1 MNNLTKLILAGTGL
15 LLGSIAA
22 AENPFTPAH
31 FGYEEEDKKLVS
43 RLYFPDIK
51 GDVDVKL
58 LCFTQLETNGKMK
71 NTGCMAEDQFDAPF
85 AQAISEAAKKAR
97 MTPATIGGK
106 KVKVFVQFGAQFT
119 QKGEDRQVKL
129 TLNPGY
135 PENVEAY
142 GEEHVAAQR
151 VIGKREPWQDVC
163 PTRARFVVWAI
174 AYVGENGESD
184 SPSINHAD
192 GVLPTAACQE
202 SIMETIVASSYVP
215 AIVDGVAVP
224 STFVELFSN

>member
-1 MNNLTKLILAGTGL
+1 MNVLTKLFLTAAGLMLGNVALAQD
-15 LLGSIAA
+15 
-22 AENPFTPAH
+22 PFTPAH

-43 RLYFPDIK
+43 RLGFPDIK

-58 LCFTQLETNGKMK
+58 LCFTQLDTNGKMK
-71 NTGCMAEDQFDAPF
+71 NTGCMAENQFDGPF
-85 AQAISEAAKKAR
+85 AQAISAAAKKAR
-97 MTPATIGGK
+97 MTPATIGGEN
-106 KVKVFVQFGAQFT
+106 VKVFVQFRAQFT
-119 QKGEDRQVKL
+119 QKGDDRQVKI

-142 GEEHVAAQR
+142 GEEHIAAQR

-163 PTRARFVVWAI
+163 PTRARFVVWAV
-174 AYVGENGESD
+174 AFVGENGESD
-184 SPSINHAD
+184 NPSINHAD
-192 GVLPTAACQE
+192 GVMPTPTCQE
-202 SIMETIVASSYVP
+202 SIMATIVSSSYVP